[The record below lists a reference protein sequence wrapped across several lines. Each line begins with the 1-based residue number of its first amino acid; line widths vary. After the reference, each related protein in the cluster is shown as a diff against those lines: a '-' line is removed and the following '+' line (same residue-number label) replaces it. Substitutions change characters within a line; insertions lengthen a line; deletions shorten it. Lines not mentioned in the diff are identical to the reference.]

1 MDIMKTMDSAELEEK
16 IVERL
21 ENSESL
27 DDIILDLCENA
38 NMSWSEAETLVQ
50 RIQADKKNHIIL
62 AQSPLLVLIALA
74 TFLGGL
80 SLISVAVYDI
90 VTVYNAYVGSGI
102 ASIGFLA
109 YLLQYGG
116 FVWGLGLLGLAMIV
130 GSLRGMQDVWTAIFE
145 KFGIFQGTE

>member
-1 MDIMKTMDSAELEEK
+1 MKTMDSAAIEEE

-27 DDIILDLCENA
+27 DDIILDLCEQENIA
-38 NMSWSEAETLVQ
+38 WPEAEAIVQ
-50 RIQADKKNHIIL
+50 RIQAENKTHIVL
-62 AQSPLLVLIALA
+62 TQSPVLVLIALA

-80 SLISVAVYDI
+80 GLISVAVYDI
-90 VTVYNAYVGSGI
+90 VTVFNAYVGSGI

-116 FVWGLGLLGLAMIV
+116 FFWGLGLLGLAMIV

-145 KFGIFQGTE
+145 KLGILQN

>member
-16 IVERL
+16 ILERL
-21 ENSESL
+21 ENGENTN
-27 DDIILDLCENA
+27 DIILNLCEQENIA
-38 NMSWSEAETLVQ
+38 WPETEAMVQ
-50 RIQADKKNHIIL
+50 RIQAENKTHIVL
-62 AQSPLLVLIALA
+62 TQSPVLVLIALA

-80 SLISVAVYDI
+80 GLISVAVYDI

-130 GSLRGMQDVWTAIFE
+130 GSLRGMQDVWTAILE
-145 KFGIFQGTE
+145 KLGLFQN